1 MVPFDFRGSSRMTWN
16 MGQGDSET
24 DATWLV
30 HGEWLVTDWWRCAK
44 SMMNL
49 GVTKQQKPSVA
60 PFQRAP
66 RYCGWKKS
74 CTTLDVWKPINSEI
88 NYLSTGMLSLE
99 IYRSH
104 IWSTCWYW
112 KSDAVRWS
120 MKVKNSV
127 AIAVK
132 PTTISGTIVLELRT
146 MILINHIWLL
156 VWNMNFIFHNIWDN
170 PSQLTFIFFRGVGIP
185 PTSIKSY
192 KVYSSGL
199 NFQK

>member
-1 MVPFDFRGSSRMTWN
+1 MAWTVLGFCLEGPMFGKIIRPRLGDPSRDGTVWLQGEFQNDMKHGPGRLRDWRHMVGAWWMT
-16 MGQGDSET
+16 GD
-24 DATWLV
+24 WLV
-30 HGEWLVTDWWRCAK
+30 FCCAK
-44 SMMNL
+44 SIMNL
-49 GVTKQQKPSVA
+49 GVVTKQQKPTVA

-74 CTTLDVWKPINSEI
+74 CTTLDVRKPLNSEI
-88 NYLSTGMLSLE
+88 NYLSTGMLSLQ

-112 KSDAVRWS
+112 KSDVVRRS

-146 MILINHIWLL
+146 MILINHIWLV
-156 VWNMNFIFHNIWDN
+156 VWNMNFIFHNIW
-170 PSQLTFIFFRGVGIP
+170 
-185 PTSIKSY
+185 
-192 KVYSSGL
+192 
-199 NFQK
+199 